1 MVSLVRNRAHK
12 GIDQK
17 LAFCQGA
24 PKAAQGANLFR
35 RSGLTVATAGR
46 QAMVG
51 SPATNSAKGGLGA
64 SSRSGGKAASLQAS
78 R

>member
-1 MVSLVRNRAHK
+1 MLARNRAHK

-35 RSGLTVATAGR
+35 RSGLTVAMGAARRCG
-46 QAMVG
+46 Q
-51 SPATNSAKGGLGA
+51 GLRVLVLA
-64 SSRSGGKAASLQAS
+64 VPNRVI
-78 R
+78 